1 VERRRSEPQGPKTN
15 SAVLEPAPP
24 ATEHS
29 KRPRDGPGPGS
40 LGAGVMDAILS
51 SRGID
56 PYEVRGGVGRSTLHF
71 TVVMVDERMDC
82 VWI

>member
-1 VERRRSEPQGPKTN
+1 MERRRSEPQGPKTN

-29 KRPRDGPGPGS
+29 KGPRDGPGPGC
-40 LGAGVMDAILS
+40 LGAGVVDTISS

-56 PYEVRGGVGRSTLHF
+56 PYEVRGGIRGSTLHF
-71 TVVMVDERMDC
+71 TLVMVDERMNC
-82 VWI
+82 VGI